1 MKPTVILTR
10 PAADSMR
17 LSRRLAAHKFRSWQ
31 QPVMEICP
39 LEASERVALPSL
51 EANDI
56 VIYVSANA
64 VLHGLEAVSAV
75 AAAGQHPVSMAVG
88 RRTAATL
95 RSNGI
100 EPVVPER
107 EDSEGLL
114 ALPQLQVVQG
124 RRVVLVKGVGGR
136 ELIAATLRER
146 GAEVI
151 EFDCYR
157 RHYISL
163 EREQIASQIAPL
175 KPLVWVAGSGGV
187 VEHLGRQLAQ
197 HGFPELQAQAL
208 LVPSV
213 RVALMASQHGWS
225 HVLTAD
231 DASDTAVVTLLDRTY
246 P

>member
-1 MKPTVILTR
+1 MKPTIILTR
-10 PAADSMR
+10 PAADSTR

-31 QPVMEICP
+31 QPVMEISP
-39 LEASERVALPSL
+39 LETTKRPVLPSL
-51 EANDI
+51 EAKDI

-64 VLHGLEAVSAV
+64 VLHGLESVSA
-75 AAAGQHPVSMAVG
+75 AALQSPVSMAVG

-95 RSNGI
+95 RSSGI
-100 EPVVPER
+100 HPVVPDR

-136 ELIAATLRER
+136 ELIASTLRER

-151 EFDCYR
+151 EFSCYR
-157 RHYISL
+157 RHYIPL
-163 EREQIASQIAPL
+163 ERELIASHIAPL
-175 KPLVWVAGSGGV
+175 KPLVWLAGSGGV

-197 HGFPELQAQAL
+197 HGFRELQAQAL

-231 DASDTAVVTLLDRTY
+231 DASDTAVVALLDRTY
-246 P
+246 PY